1 MKRTAIKIMPS
12 VLSADFRRLGQEV
25 EEVEKAGANGRVVV
39 EVAGEEVE
47 LEMLLV
53 PGLDSSTR
61 LFRAGSKLLLCKRAR
76 NSDGKTVV
84 AWVNDKLLRIELPSR
99 LSMPDRGK
107 VASGPIT
114 EGPIT
119 LEAPM
124 SGRIIEVKAIQGV
137 KVKEGESL
145 VVLEAMKMENEIAA
159 PRDGTVREVYVKEKS
174 LVKMGA
180 RLLLL
185 E

>member
-1 MKRTAIKIMPS
+1 MCDTALAKTIVNGEP
-12 VLSADFRRLGQEV
+12 LQLE
-25 EEVEKAGANGRVVV
+25 EKARASGRAVV

-47 LEMLLV
+47 LEKLLV
-53 PGLDSSTR
+53 PGLDSSTI
-61 LFRAGSKLLLCKRAR
+61 LFRAGSRLLLCKRAH

-84 AWVNDKLLRIELPSR
+84 AWVNDKPVRIELPSR
-99 LSMPDRGK
+99 LSIPDRGK
-107 VASGPIT
+107 GSGPFT

-124 SGRIIEVKAIQGV
+124 SGRIIEVKAMQGE

-159 PRDGTVREVYVKEKS
+159 PRDGTVRVVYVKEKS